1 MFIQIA
7 PKAKVYVTDQDVQF
21 IRQHTTESFRAKQ
34 LSPEDADRAKRLADK
49 AVFVRKKLDDDT
61 QYALNR
67 KIRFVA
73 NDRKNKSELVKQIE
87 AYGLKNKL
95 QDLARKEEAR
105 RPFRHLP
112 KQFSKGILIGNIAI
126 VPKKHTGT
134 RYVYVLADMMEAKIL
149 HEDINLKQT
158 AILVAHYLAD
168 DKNIPNNILELD
180 TKHASQLFDIQNAKR
195 MIREAQKEK
204 DELME
209 DVYWDRLDVANR
221 LADDCKT
228 KIQHI
233 FNDTFG
239 A

>member
-1 MFIQIA
+1 MI
-7 PKAKVYVTDQDVQF
+7 
-21 IRQHTTESFRAKQ
+21 E
-34 LSPEDADRAKRLADK
+34 
-49 AVFVRKKLDDDT
+49 
-61 QYALNR
+61 
-67 KIRFVA
+67 
-73 NDRKNKSELVKQIE
+73 KNKSELVKQIE

-95 QDLARKEEAR
+95 KDLARKEEAR

-221 LADDCKT
+221 LADECKS

>member
-1 MFIQIA
+1 M
-7 PKAKVYVTDQDVQF
+7 TG
-21 IRQHTTESFRAKQ
+21 
-34 LSPEDADRAKRLADK
+34 
-49 AVFVRKKLDDDT
+49 
-61 QYALNR
+61 
-67 KIRFVA
+67 
-73 NDRKNKSELVKQIE
+73 KNKSELVKQIE

-134 RYVYVLADMMEAKIL
+134 RYVYVIADMMEAQVL

-168 DKNIPNNILELD
+168 HKNIPSNILELD

-221 LADDCKT
+221 LADECKS